1 MKRVLWLLPIAV
13 AAPAQ
18 AQPDGLHAFSVQDS
32 IEMVRFSD
40 PSASELNS
48 HTKFSPDGKH
58 FAVVTSR
65 GILASNS
72 VESTLWLYETKAVES
87 FAENPT
93 NRSAPQ
99 PAKIADVVAVP
110 QVIAT
115 APYESMITALRWSQD
130 SRTLYF
136 LAQDAT
142 GNRRLSGVD
151 ILRHQTRT
159 LTQSGY
165 DVYQYALSRGTIVF
179 SALRSLRAKDQDKRS
194 VREGGH
200 AVAGIPLEDL
210 LLKDEKFS
218 MVVRQ
223 VWVVHLDTG
232 RASRLSP
239 LDENQH
245 FTADTTDSAL
255 ALSPDGN
262 FAALL
267 TPVKKIPESW
277 AKYQPASGQEHQ
289 RIAPN
294 DSRRVSS
301 ADLDFNRLV
310 EFSVVDLR
318 NGSSHPLGAP
328 MARQLGYF
336 SKSKAVWSHDGK
348 SLLLTNTFLP
358 LTPAT
363 AGTQERERPCVAALV
378 TVATMH
384 LSCIAFY
391 KSAPEFSDVLGG
403 SQLKDASF
411 RQTDGDIELLTG
423 KYEGIQQIRQYR
435 HEGQGWRFFSAT
447 EVDSKEGTTF
457 DQIAEAER
465 RLPHVSIHQSL
476 NDPPTLQA
484 ATGQATGS
492 ALLWNPNPQFEN
504 MSLGETTV
512 LRWKDRQGYEWT
524 GGLVKPVGYVPGKRY
539 PLVIQMYQF
548 HDKEFMTDG
557 MSTTAMA
564 ARPLASVG
572 IMFLQITKKF
582 HTFDPTEMAD
592 HLEGMLSAID
602 TLDRDGLVDPAKV
615 GLIGFSASCPYVEYA
630 LIKAPGRFAAATIA
644 DGIDNSY
651 MQAMLWGPSNVGLQ
665 EQYQRMNGGLPVGK
679 GLEQWFRVAPNFQ
692 LDRVET
698 PLRIE
703 AIRPVSLLSEW
714 ELYSS
719 LVQQKKPVDFIYIP
733 EGQHILQKPRD
744 RMVSQQGNVD
754 WFLFWLR
761 NEQNPHPNDKEQYQR
776 WNELMKP

>member
-1 MKRVLWLLPIAV
+1 MKRVLWLFLMAV
-13 AAPAQ
+13 TAPTQ
-18 AQPDGLHAFSVQDS
+18 AQSDRLHAFSVKDS

-48 HTKFSPDGKH
+48 PVKFSPDGKH

-65 GILASNS
+65 GILSSNS

-87 FAENPT
+87 FAENAVS
-93 NRSAPQ
+93 RSAPQ
-99 PAKIADVVAVP
+99 PTKIADVIAVP

-115 APYESMITALRWSQD
+115 TPYESMITALRWSHD

-136 LAQDAT
+136 LAQDAV
-142 GNRRLSGVD
+142 GNRRLSSVD

-159 LTQSGY
+159 LTRSGY
-165 DVYQYALSRGTIVF
+165 DVYQYALSRDTVVF
-179 SALRSLRAKDQDKRS
+179 GALRSLRVEDHDERF
-194 VREGGH
+194 VRNGGY

-218 MVVRQ
+218 MVARQ
-223 VWVVHLDTG
+223 VWVLHLDTG
-232 RASRLSP
+232 NVSRLP
-239 LDENQH
+239 QLDENQH

-262 FAALL
+262 FAVLL
-267 TPVKKIPESW
+267 TPVKEIPESW

-294 DSRRVSS
+294 DLRRISS

-310 EFSVVDLR
+310 EFSIANLH

-336 SKSKAVWSHDGK
+336 SKSKAEWSSDGK
-348 SLLLTNTFLP
+348 RVLLTNTFLP
-358 LTPAT
+358 LTPVI
-363 AGTQERERPCVAALV
+363 AGSQERERPCVAVLV

-391 KSAPEFSDVLGG
+391 KSTPQFSDVLGG

-411 RQTDGDIELLTG
+411 RESDGDVALLTG
-423 KYEGIQQIRQYR
+423 RYEGIQQIRRYR
-435 HEGQGWRFFSAT
+435 YDSQGWQIVSVT
-447 EVDSKEGTTF
+447 GVDLREGGTF

-465 RLPHVSIHQSL
+465 RLPRVSIHQSL
-476 NDPPTLQA
+476 NDPPTLQV
-484 ATGQATGS
+484 ATGQPTGS
-492 ALLWNPNPQFEN
+492 ALLWNPNPQLGR
-504 MSLGETTV
+504 MSFGETTV
-512 LRWKDRQGYEWT
+512 FRWKDRHGYEWT
-524 GGLVKPVGYVPGKRY
+524 GGLVKPVGYVSGKRY

-557 MSTTAMA
+557 MATTAMA

-582 HTFDPTEMAD
+582 HTFDQTEMAD
-592 HLEGMLSAID
+592 HLEGMLSAVD

-630 LIKAPGRFAAATIA
+630 LIKSAGTVCGCNHRRWHRQQLHAGDAMGAIQRRPPGAISAHEWRVAGRKEPGTMVPCRAKFSIGPCRDTIENRSDTPCRFSASGSCTPRLFSRKSQWSSFTYPRANTFCKSPRTGWYPNKETSIGFSSGYERN
-644 DGIDNSY
+644 GIRV
-651 MQAMLWGPSNVGLQ
+651 QTTKSNT
-665 EQYQRMNGGLPVGK
+665 NGGK
-679 GLEQWFRVAPNFQ
+679 N
-692 LDRVET
+692 
-698 PLRIE
+698 
-703 AIRPVSLLSEW
+703 S
-714 ELYSS
+714 
-719 LVQQKKPVDFIYIP
+719 
-733 EGQHILQKPRD
+733 
-744 RMVSQQGNVD
+744 
-754 WFLFWLR
+754 
-761 NEQNPHPNDKEQYQR
+761 
-776 WNELMKP
+776 